1 MKVTIKP
8 GLIVF
13 HNPKDWEPIQYQLGL
28 DYGTRI
34 MISYVCK
41 RELGFTIRRHKGLVP
56 HPLDT
61 WEVMK
66 SEGWNHRYHYQD
78 QIHLDFYN
86 PAQQTW
92 FVLKYLNTY
101 AVDQ

>member
-1 MKVTIKP
+1 MKISIKP
-8 GLIVF
+8 GLIIF
-13 HNPKDWEPIQYQLGL
+13 HNVDAWSVLFQQLLHEQGNK
-28 DYGTRI
+28 I
-34 MISYVCK
+34 AISKVCR

-78 QIHLDFYN
+78 QIHLDWY
-86 PAQQTW
+86 AEAAQTW
-92 FVLKYLNTY
+92 FVLKYLNNCL
-101 AVDQ
+101 VDQ